1 MNSQMAFFIL
11 IAVLVGG
18 LGGIHIP
25 MNGAL
30 GARINSALVATFV
43 LFGIAFL
50 LITVTV
56 LLNFD
61 RQAFLAL
68 RTVPPWFYLAG
79 VISVVVVGS
88 NTFLI
93 PRVGAMNM
101 LVLVIASQMVVRM
114 VISHFG
120 WFESPVSPIS
130 LGRVAGA
137 LFLIGGA
144 VLVVRN

>member
-1 MNSQMAFFIL
+1 MNSQMAFYIL

-30 GARINSALVATFV
+30 GARIDSALVATFV

-50 LITVTV
+50 LIAVTV
-56 LLNFD
+56 LLTFD

-68 RTVPPWFYLAG
+68 RTVPAWFYLAG

-93 PRVGAMNM
+93 PRVGDMNM
-101 LVLVIASQMVVRM
+101 FALVIASQMMVRM
-114 VISHFG
+114 VISHYG
-120 WFESPVSPIS
+120 WFELPVSPITWP
-130 LGRVAGA
+130 RAVGA
-137 LFLIGGA
+137 LFLVGGA

>member
-1 MNSQMAFFIL
+1 MNSQMAFYIL

-30 GARINSALVATFV
+30 GARIDSALVATFV

-50 LITVTV
+50 LIAVTV
-56 LLNFD
+56 MLTFD

-68 RTVPPWFYLAG
+68 RTVPSWFYLAG

-101 LVLVIASQMVVRM
+101 FALVIASQMLVRM
-114 VISHFG
+114 VISHYG
-120 WFESPVSPIS
+120 WFELAVSPITWT
-130 LGRVAGA
+130 RAMGA
-137 LFLIGGA
+137 LFLVGGA